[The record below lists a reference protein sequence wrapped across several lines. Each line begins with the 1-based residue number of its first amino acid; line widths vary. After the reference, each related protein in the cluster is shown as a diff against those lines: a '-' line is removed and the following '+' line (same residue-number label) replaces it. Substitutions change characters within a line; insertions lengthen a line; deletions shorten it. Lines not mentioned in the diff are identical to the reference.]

1 MKCIT
6 GVDFDGKVLGWVK
19 GGSLPLRAI
28 LIACDL
34 PKNPVPTGQCNISGT
49 LTNILLVGVGW
60 CKKCEKSN
68 LWIYLSISGLDKK
81 FSFSKIHFRFTS
93 AMMKIKRK

>member
-1 MKCIT
+1 MK
-6 GVDFDGKVLGWVK
+6 GS
-19 GGSLPLRAI
+19 SLPLRAI
-28 LIACDL
+28 LVACDL

-81 FSFSKIHFRFTS
+81 FSFSKINFRFTS